1 MASPPPTYKALRFH
15 TLSGPLTVEEQDISS
30 IQTPKTLLIKV
41 RFASINPVD
50 TQLWRAGIVSV
61 VSGSKGMGRDF
72 SGTIVAVGGQVKGDW
87 SVGEE
92 VFGLLFQIFGQGTFS
107 QYIAVDPASDPVV
120 KKPNCLSH
128 EAAAS
133 IPLVALTMFAAL
145 DWLPA
150 RKKDVQRKVIVRG
163 ASGGCGSWAVQCKCL
178 LCNAL
183 PITHIIMSKPWKV
196 AKLLYDC
203 HVTAICS
210 SRNVDYVQSL
220 GADEVIDYTSQ
231 PVLQTLLESKSAS
244 AEFDLLID
252 CVGGTELIPS
262 YPELLHPKGA
272 YVTIVGDK
280 TDVKGLGGPVTYFK
294 NPVQIWR
301 YLAAWIWGP
310 RYAVVSLHTRSEY
323 LEKVVGLAERAQ
335 VKIEIQEVIKD
346 ALNEEKGEWKRAIEM
361 IETARVRGKLVL
373 EIL

>member
-1 MASPPPTYKALRFH
+1 MASLPSTYKALRFN
-15 TLSGPLTVEEQDISS
+15 TLAGPLTVEEQDIAS

-41 RFASINPVD
+41 HFASINPVD

-61 VSGSKGMGRDF
+61 VAGSKGMGRDF
-72 SGTIVAVGGQVKGDW
+72 SGTIVAIGDQVKGNW
-87 SVGEE
+87 SIGDE

-128 EAAAS
+128 ETAAS
-133 IPLVALTMFAAL
+133 IPLVTLTMFAAL
-145 DWLPA
+145 DWLPGSNG
-150 RKKDVQRKVIVRG
+150 DSQRKVIVRG
-163 ASGGCGSWAVQCKCL
+163 ASGGCGSWAVQL
-178 LCNAL
+178 
-183 PITHIIMSKPWKV
+183 

-210 SRNVDYVQSL
+210 GRNLDYVKSL

-231 PVLQTLLESKSAS
+231 PVLQTLLDSKIAS
-244 AEFDLLID
+244 KNFDLLID

-262 YPELLHPKGA
+262 YPELLHSNGA

-280 TDVKGLGGPVTYFK
+280 TDTKRLGGPMTFFK
-294 NPVQIWR
+294 HPTQIWR
-301 YLAAWIWGP
+301 YLTGLIWGP
-310 RYAVVSLHTRSEY
+310 RYAIVSLHTQSEY
-323 LEKVVGLAERAQ
+323 LEKVVGLAERGE

-346 ALNEEKGEWKRAIEM
+346 ALNEENESWNRAIEM
-361 IETARVRGKLVL
+361 IETARLFDRGLRIHIGLTVL
-373 EIL
+373 R